1 MIYILFQYGIF
12 HAHILPGIFSITV
25 ILKSAL
31 YTLYTL
37 YFVAKMWLEATTP
50 SHFLPT
56 FFSNVLYF
64 SLPKLFYWALINFMT
79 YIISL

>member
-1 MIYILFQYGIF
+1 MILILFRNT
-12 HAHILPGIFSITV
+12 HIIPSIFSITA
-25 ILKSAL
+25 ILENSL

-37 YFVAKMWLEATTP
+37 HFVAKMWLEATTP